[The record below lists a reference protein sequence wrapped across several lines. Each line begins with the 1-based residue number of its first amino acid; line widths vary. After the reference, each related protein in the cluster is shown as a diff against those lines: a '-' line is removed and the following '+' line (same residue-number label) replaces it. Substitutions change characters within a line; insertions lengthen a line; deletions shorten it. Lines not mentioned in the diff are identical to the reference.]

1 MSDLRPNGKVIHVL
15 LADTNELLRD
25 GLRVALD
32 QEPDFQV
39 VGVARTVESALAA
52 AARLKPELIVAEL
65 QFGGR
70 TATDLLRGLRQA
82 GCRTRVPALRT
93 ETSEAK
99 TRMARAAGAS
109 AHLLYEHHLRGL

>member
-82 GCRTRVPALRT
+82 GCSTPPPLPTPEAPDAPIPMPLAPA
-93 ETSEAK
+93 SP
-99 TRMARAAGAS
+99 
-109 AHLLYEHHLRGL
+109 